1 MARLQMRFEDVRWEV
16 MEEEQAPT
24 TQRANRRSIAL
35 TIGHRTKKAYPWG
48 PIFLRCGLLPALG
61 GLLFRQIRVG
71 GVWGT
76 VQASQDIDCAMII
89 RLIIIN
95 RSMLHQHQQHVQKA
109 THWR

>member
-71 GVWGT
+71 SPT
-76 VQASQDIDCAMII
+76 HHPSQPRH
-89 RLIIIN
+89 RLRN
-95 RSMLHQHQQHVQKA
+95 DNWA
-109 THWR
+109 YYY